1 MFQRAI
7 RLFNRQTLQ
16 AENLANGSDPGIR
29 HSFLEDVYAL
39 AIGCSLVVFGLLLLK
54 STGLVTGGVAGM
66 ALLLSYITHWPV
78 GTLFMLINVPFFIFA
93 YRGMGLWFT
102 IKTVIASFGIMTI
115 SLYAPLAVELKAV
128 HPVYGSIF
136 GGSLMGLGILSLAR
150 HGAGAGGT
158 GVLCLYLQR
167 VKGIN
172 AGKTQLVID
181 AVVISSALFYL
192 NPAKI
197 FYSVLSAVAMSLVM
211 VSYHKP
217 ARYLGH

>member
-1 MFQRAI
+1 MFRSII

-16 AENLANGSDPGIR
+16 PDSRRDGSVPETR
-29 HSFLEDVYAL
+29 HSLFEDIYAL
-39 AIGCSLVVFGLLLLK
+39 AIGCSLIVLGVLLLR

-78 GTLFMLINVPFFIFA
+78 GALFMLINIPFFIVA
-93 YRGMGLWFT
+93 YMGMGWAFT
-102 IKTVIASFGIMTI
+102 IKTIVASIGIMVI
-115 SLYAPLAVELKAV
+115 SAYAPMAVEIKAL
-128 HPVYGSIF
+128 HPVYGSVL
-136 GGSLMGLGILSLAR
+136 GGTLIGLGILSLAR

-167 VKGIN
+167 IRGIN
-172 AGKTQLVID
+172 AGKTQKVID
-181 AVVISSALFYL
+181 SLVISSALFHL
-192 NPAKI
+192 NPGRI
-197 FYSVLSAVAMSLVM
+197 LYSVLSAAAMSAVM

>member
-1 MFQRAI
+1 MFRKIIQ
-7 RLFNRQTLQ
+7 LFNRQIVPQ
-16 AENLANGSDPGIR
+16 EPKPSGPVQGIK
-29 HSFLEDVYAL
+29 HSVLEDLYAF
-39 AIGCSLVVFGLLLLK
+39 AIGCSLVVLGILLLK

-66 ALLLSYITHWPV
+66 ALLLSYVTHWPV

-93 YRGMGLWFT
+93 YMGMGLRFT
-102 IKTVIASFGIMTI
+102 IKTIIVSFGIMAI
-115 SLYAPLAVELKAV
+115 SAYAPLAVEIKAL
-128 HPVYGSIF
+128 HPIYGSVF
-136 GGSLMGLGILSLAR
+136 GGTLMGIGILSLAR

-167 VKGIN
+167 TKGIN

-192 NPAKI
+192 NTDKI
-197 FYSVLSAVAMSLVM
+197 LYSVLSAAAMSAVM

-217 ARYLGH
+217 MRYLGH

>member
-1 MFQRAI
+1 MFRRVA
-7 RLFNRQTLQ
+7 RLLNRQTLDVEPQ
-16 AENLANGSDPGIR
+16 VGRSAPGIK

-39 AIGCSLVVFGLLLLK
+39 AIGCSLCVLGLLLLK
-54 STGLVTGGVAGM
+54 SSGLVTGGVAGM
-66 ALLLSYITHWPV
+66 ALLLSYVTHLQV

-93 YRGMGLWFT
+93 YLGMGLPFT
-102 IKTVIASFGIMTI
+102 IKTIAASLGIMAI
-115 SLYAPLAVELKAV
+115 SACAPAAIEVKAFHPLYGA
-128 HPVYGSIF
+128 IF
-136 GGSLMGLGILSLAR
+136 GGSLMGIGILSLAR

-181 AVVISSALFYL
+181 AVVVSCAWFQLD
-192 NPAKI
+192 AGRI
-197 FYSVLSAVAMSLVM
+197 FYSVLSAAAMSAVM

>member
-1 MFQRAI
+1 MLQSLI
-7 RLFNRQTLQ
+7 RLLNRQTLQ
-16 AENLANGSDPGIR
+16 SEIPPDRSTPGVR

-78 GTLFMLINVPFFIFA
+78 GTLFMLINIPFFIFA
-93 YRGMGLWFT
+93 WHGMGLWFT
-102 IKTVIASFGIMTI
+102 IKTIVASVGIMVI
-115 SLYAPLAVELKAV
+115 SAYMPMAVELKAS
-128 HPVYGSIF
+128 HALYGSIF
-136 GGSLMGLGILSLAR
+136 GGSLMGMGILSLAR

-172 AGKTQLVID
+172 AGKTQMVID
-181 AVVISSALFYL
+181 AMVISSALFYL
-192 NPAKI
+192 NPGKI
-197 FYSVLSAVAMSLVM
+197 LYSVLSAAAMSAVM

-217 ARYLGH
+217 GRYLGH